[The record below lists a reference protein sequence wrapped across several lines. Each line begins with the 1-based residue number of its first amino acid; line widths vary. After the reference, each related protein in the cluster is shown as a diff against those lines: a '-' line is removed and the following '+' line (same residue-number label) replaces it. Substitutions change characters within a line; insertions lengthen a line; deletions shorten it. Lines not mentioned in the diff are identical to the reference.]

1 MSSAKTMK
9 LEMNAEFPYEEES
22 PHAGLGSTRTVGWA
36 VKGTPFRVLLK
47 VVSKSK
53 VSLAHAQ
60 VHLQLLT
67 EETYAPIEIG
77 ERPVTWEH
85 SASGSVIACE
95 VRLQV
100 LSTQVRLN
108 TLYSFTFKSPLFY
121 NPFAMIEA

>member
-1 MSSAKTMK
+1 MK

-22 PHAGLGSTRTVGWA
+22 SHAGLGSTRTVGWA

-53 VSLAHAQ
+53 ASLAHAQ

-77 ERPVTWEH
+77 DRPVTWEH
-85 SASGSVIACE
+85 SASGSVIACD

-100 LSTQVRLN
+100 LSTQVRCVYIN
-108 TLYSFTFKSPLFY
+108 HCPLFS
-121 NPFAMIEA
+121 ALCGVRISW